1 MRAWL
6 LMLAC
11 VASPQAALAHKP
23 SDAYLVLRTAP
34 GSGQVE
40 LRLDVSLRDLEQEPG
55 LDADADGRITW
66 GELRAA
72 RPTLEAYALA
82 HLSLASDGEPCPL
95 RPRALQAARHSDGS
109 YAVLLAEAS
118 CRRPPTAL
126 DLDYRLFAT
135 LDPQHRGLVRV
146 EHTGGTTTAVLGG
159 ERSRQRIALGA
170 PSARH
175 AVLAYFAEGMRHIA
189 LGFDHLLFLF
199 SLLLPAVLRRT
210 GGRWEPAVALRPAR
224 ADVLRIVTAFTL
236 AHSLTLSLA
245 ALGALRLPS
254 RWVESA
260 IAASVVLAAANN
272 VWPLVGRRRWLAAFG
287 FGLVHGLGFASVL
300 ADLGLPRASLAA
312 ALLGFN
318 LGVELGQLAFVAA
331 LLPLAWWVRSWPG
344 YPRFVLAGGS
354 AAIALLA
361 SLWLVERSLG
371 LTLLGG

>member
-1 MRAWL
+1 VRAWRL
-6 LMLAC
+6 LLALAAC
-11 VASPQAALAHKP
+11 PTAALAHEP
-23 SDAYLVLRTAP
+23 SDAYLVLRAAP
-34 GSGQVE
+34 GSAQVE
-40 LRLDVSLRDLEQEPG
+40 LRLDVALRDLEQEPE

-72 RPTLEAYALA
+72 RPALEAWVLA

-95 RPRALQAARHSDGS
+95 RPRALQAARHSAGG

-118 CRRPPTAL
+118 CGRPPAAL
-126 DLDYRLFAT
+126 ELDYRLFAA

-146 EHTGGTTTAVLGG
+146 EHAGGTASAVLGG
-159 ERSRQRIALGA
+159 AHPSERIELGA
-170 PSARH
+170 SGTRPA
-175 AVLAYFAEGMRHIA
+175 ALAYLAEGVRHIA
-189 LGFDHLLFLF
+189 FGFDHLLFLL
-199 SLLLPAVLRRT
+199 SLLLPVVLRRRAE
-210 GGRWEPAVALRPAR
+210 RWEPEPALRAAG
-224 ADVLRIVTAFTL
+224 ADVLRVVTAFTL

-245 ALGALRLPS
+245 ALGVLRLPS

-260 IAASVVLAAANN
+260 IAGSVVLAAANN
-272 VWPLVGRRRWLAAFG
+272 IWPWALGRRWLAAFG
-287 FGLVHGLGFASVL
+287 FGLVHGLGFAGVL
-300 ADLGLPRASLAA
+300 VDLGLPRAALVA

-331 LLPLAWWVRSWPG
+331 LLPLAWHLRCWPG

-371 LTLLGG
+371 LSLLGG